1 MNARV
6 HDNPSPLVVAASLA
20 AVEGG
25 LVVLF
30 ALGELRNLSSERL
43 SAELATVVFFAT
55 YGVALLLC
63 AWQLSRVR
71 TWARGPI
78 LLAQLIQL
86 GVAWSFWGGGTTW
99 VSVILG
105 VVALL
110 VLAGLLHP
118 QSTDALNEEQP
129 ERP

>member
-1 MNARV
+1 M
-6 HDNPSPLVVAASLA
+6 VAASLA

-30 ALGELRNLSSERL
+30 AVAELRNLSSERL

-55 YGVALLLC
+55 YGVALLIF
-63 AWQLSRVR
+63 AWQLTRAR
-71 TWARGPI
+71 TWARGPV

-99 VSVILG
+99 LSVLLG

-118 QSTDALNEEQP
+118 QSIDALNDEQP